1 MGAIYTC
8 PTCGEKMAR
17 DLVLFTRHTDAHI
30 VEALKKTHPE
40 WITDEGF
47 CPKCLD
53 HFKAALRGERVV
65 ANIGGRQVT
74 RRWAVM
80 GVSPALTA
88 GPFAALILTGAPRLL
103 KLALFF
109 PLFGAWIGF
118 LQARTGTCVALG
130 FKGTK
135 NMDGE
140 EEPVKDPGEK
150 KRLRG
155 RSARILLAASAL
167 AAGSALFLYVLP
179 S

>member
-1 MGAIYTC
+1 MNPVYTC
-8 PTCGEKMAR
+8 PTCGQKMKR
-17 DLVLFTRHTDAHI
+17 DLILFTRHTDAHI

-40 WITDEGF
+40 WITDDGF

-65 ANIGGRQVT
+65 ANIGGRQIT

-80 GVSPALTA
+80 GASLALTA
-88 GPFAALILTGAPRLL
+88 ALFAALTLTGAPRPW

-109 PLFGAWIGF
+109 PLFGALIGF

-130 FKGTK
+130 LKGRK
-135 NMDGE
+135 NMGANEESVEDGL
-140 EEPVKDPGEK
+140 EK

-155 RSARILLAASAL
+155 KSVRLLLTAFL
-167 AAGSALFLYVLP
+167 IAAGLTAVLY
-179 S
+179 